1 MGHQDS
7 LQINKPIEAASHAPK
22 YVYASQA
29 FFELEKKNV
38 FLKEWLLVARVEEV
52 ASPGDYMTTSIL
64 GEPVVVCRDK
74 KGKLGA
80 VINACIHRGAAV
92 ASGAGNAKAFVCPY
106 HGWTYDLSGR
116 LKGAPGM
123 EGIEG
128 FDPSKCGLREVALS
142 EWAGNIFICF
152 DVNPPSFTDFI
163 AEFEKDFG
171 FLRLGDLCLG
181 GKRER
186 IVNCNW
192 KLVVENLMDF
202 YHVPV
207 LHENTLAKTG
217 FEWAHDKGTSL
228 KKDGGY
234 SVFYKSAPN
243 VFGGKSL
250 YKPIPWLEE
259 RGESFASLGI
269 RPPNLLLF
277 GRSDSVRPIVLWPVS
292 LTQCRWV
299 SYNLY
304 PPETL
309 LDPELREKEKRYSE
323 WQDAVLGEDLTMIDS
338 LQTSLA
344 SDLFVPGRM
353 SLMEKPAHNFLNAH
367 IRRVLGNRDPAEFKG

>member
-1 MGHQDS
+1 MGKLEKLDIS
-7 LQINKPIEAASHAPK
+7 KPVEGASHAPK
-22 YVYASQA
+22 YVYSSQK

-38 FLKEWLLVARVEEV
+38 FLKEWLMVGRVDEV
-52 ASPGDYMTTSIL
+52 TNPGDYITTSIL
-64 GEPVVVCRDK
+64 GEPLLICRDK
-74 KGKLGA
+74 KGSLNA
-80 VINACIHRGAAV
+80 FLNACIHRGAAV
-92 ASGAGNAKAFVCPY
+92 AAGVGTTKAFVCPY
-106 HGWTYDLSGR
+106 HGWTYDLNGKLR
-116 LKGAPGM
+116 GAPGM
-123 EGIEG
+123 EGIDG
-128 FDPSKCGLREVALS
+128 FDAANCHLRTIALS
-142 EWAGNIFICF
+142 VWAGNIFICF
-152 DVNPPSFTDFI
+152 SDKPPSFENFI

-171 FLRLGDLCLG
+171 FLRLGDLRLG

-228 KKDGGY
+228 KSDGGY

-259 RGESFASLGI
+259 REETFASLGI

-277 GRSDSVRPIVLWPVS
+277 GRSDSVRPITLFPVS
-292 LTQCRWV
+292 VTQCRWV

-309 LDPELREKEKRYSE
+309 LDPELREKEKKYGE

-338 LQTSLA
+338 LQQSLA

-353 SLMEKPAHNFLNAH
+353 SLMEKSAHNFLNSH
-367 IRRVLGNRDPAEFKG
+367 IKRVLGDSDIEDHAF